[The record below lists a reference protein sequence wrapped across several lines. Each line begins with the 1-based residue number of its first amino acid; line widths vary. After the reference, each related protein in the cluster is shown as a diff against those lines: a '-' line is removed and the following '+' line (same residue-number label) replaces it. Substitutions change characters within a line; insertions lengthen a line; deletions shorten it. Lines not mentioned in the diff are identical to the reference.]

1 MTKTLFTGFHSFHG
15 SIFFVLYIV
24 EKKTIFSMYLFVAKV
39 IFPTT
44 EVLHRTHVNFDQKLI
59 PNFARIKS

>member
-1 MTKTLFTGFHSFHG
+1 
-15 SIFFVLYIV
+15 
-24 EKKTIFSMYLFVAKV
+24 MYLFVAKV